1 MASIDAKN
9 VAKEV
14 LETIGKGKK
23 VVLGKIIRK
32 NGYSKRTS
40 EVPTTVTNTKSYQE
54 EIKPVLLRYQKE
66 LTAILDAMELKN
78 KSSEQYR
85 VLVEAADKVQKQIQL
100 LSGNA
105 TERIDNLLTQEQID
119 GLFARRAKKVIPSR

>member
-54 EIKPVLLRYQKE
+54 EINPVLLRYQKE

-100 LSGNA
+100 LSGGS
-105 TERIDNLLTQEQID
+105 TERVENLLSPEQID
-119 GLFARRAKKVIPSR
+119 ALFARRAKKVIPSR